1 MGKRYHDIRRCLSAF
16 YGQGEAQA
24 MTFMLLEDVCNLTKA
39 DVLVGKDDEMD
50 EKQALELQ
58 YAVNRL
64 MDGEPIQYVTGKA
77 QFCGLTIGV
86 RSGVLIPR
94 PETEE
99 LVEVISKGNPT
110 SILDI
115 GTGSGCIALALKQ
128 RFPQA
133 EVTAIDVSEEA
144 LMIAKENAERLGL
157 DIHFLQQDIL
167 QAMPETHK
175 FDLIVSN
182 PPYVCKEERGQME
195 HHVLDYEPE
204 IALFVPNNRPLLFY
218 EAIIS
223 YAATALMDG
232 GILAFETNRRYA
244 NEVGMLMTAA
254 RFCDVNI
261 RKDLYNNE
269 RIVIGCF
276 KRIP

>member
-1 MGKRYHDIRRCLSAF
+1 MGKQYQNIRKCLSAF
-16 YGQGEAQA
+16 YGPGEAQA
-24 MTFMLLEDVCNLTKA
+24 MTFMLLEDVCDLTKA

-50 EKQALELQ
+50 AKQTMKLQ
-58 YAVNRL
+58 YALNRL
-64 MDGEPIQYVTGKA
+64 MEGEPIQYVTGKV

-86 RSGVLIPR
+86 RPGVLIPR

-128 RFPQA
+128 RFPHA

-144 LMIAKENAERLGL
+144 LMIAKGNAEQLGL

-167 QAMPETHK
+167 KASPETHK

-182 PPYVCKEERGQME
+182 PPYICEREREEME
-195 HHVLDYEPE
+195 PHVLNYEPS
-204 IALFVPNNRPLLFY
+204 IALFVPDNRPLLFY

-244 NEVGMLMTAA
+244 NEVGTLMTAA
-254 RFCDVNI
+254 GCCDVNV

-269 RIVIGCF
+269 RIVLGCF
-276 KRIP
+276 RRSP